1 MKLKF
6 CKKGIDMYIKKL
18 ELENF
23 RGIEDAEIDFDGKS
37 AVLFGNNGMGKS
49 TVLDAIDIL
58 FCRIFSDI
66 VNFNKAKKF
75 HNGVPT
81 GLHKGFVKEDVK
93 SGEKSTTLRM
103 DIGLYAK
110 KSTEYS
116 YWRKIDLESQRQR
129 TFCGKGYRKILM
141 DFLENYVGSVITN
154 ESINEEVE
162 EESVDTRELEYN
174 SNNMPIYTFYSI
186 HRYVEQNV
194 LANLNETNVENKIDA
209 LDGGRKSA
217 VDFKKFFTWFRAR
230 QEYENSIKVDDMTF
244 HDPQLDAVRTAIL
257 TVLGDEFTSV
267 KMRIQPTEFV
277 ATKKGVDFSIGQLS
291 EGEKC
296 TLALVG
302 DLARRLAIAN
312 PQRDN
317 PLEGTGVVLIDE
329 IDLHLHPKWQLKI
342 VPLLQRIFPRIQ
354 FIFSTHS
361 PKVLGELDDSV
372 SIFELK
378 EEDDEIQI
386 VKIRNLLG
394 WDTNQ
399 ILKMFMDTPI
409 ISKET
414 ETLIRNIRNSIKEE
428 NYDEAEELVEKLCGM
443 TDELNEEVVRARAI
457 IARRRRNL

>member
-1 MKLKF
+1 
-6 CKKGIDMYIKKL
+6 
-18 ELENF
+18 
-23 RGIEDAEIDFDGKS
+23 
-37 AVLFGNNGMGKS
+37 
-49 TVLDAIDIL
+49 
-58 FCRIFSDI
+58 
-66 VNFNKAKKF
+66 
-75 HNGVPT
+75 
-81 GLHKGFVKEDVK
+81 
-93 SGEKSTTLRM
+93 
-103 DIGLYAK
+103 
-110 KSTEYS
+110 
-116 YWRKIDLESQRQR
+116 
-129 TFCGKGYRKILM
+129 
-141 DFLENYVGSVITN
+141 
-154 ESINEEVE
+154 
-162 EESVDTRELEYN
+162 
-174 SNNMPIYTFYSI
+174 
-186 HRYVEQNV
+186 
-194 LANLNETNVENKIDA
+194 
-209 LDGGRKSA
+209 
-217 VDFKKFFTWFRAR
+217 
-230 QEYENSIKVDDMTF
+230 
-244 HDPQLDAVRTAIL
+244 
-257 TVLGDEFTSV
+257 
-267 KMRIQPTEFV
+267 MRIQPTEFV

-342 VPLLQRIFPRIQ
+342 VPLLQRIFPGIQ